1 MSTICAIITFSSKS
15 LIFVILS
22 LKAGFKP
29 LFDSPFFN
37 EFAMKAPAG
46 FEKRYD
52 ELAKKGFVAGL
63 DLGKYYPEYK
73 GAWLFCATEVHTR
86 EEIDAFLKEVA

>member
-1 MSTICAIITFSSKS
+1 
-15 LIFVILS
+15 
-22 LKAGFKP
+22 
-29 LFDSPFFN
+29 
-37 EFAMKAPAG
+37 MKAPAG

-52 ELAKKGFVAGL
+52 DLAKKGFVAGL